1 MTLTNTGQE
10 SVKTFYHIIP
20 ADIYSNLVDI
30 KFEVKRILQKHSIK
44 ETGDG
49 AAIVEVTLLEPLTSD
64 NDKVVTIFSRYIHRY
79 RNLPREI
86 AVLEDQML

>member
-1 MTLTNTGQE
+1 MQ
-10 SVKTFYHIIP
+10 
-20 ADIYSNLVDI
+20 
-30 KFEVKRILQKHSIK
+30 
-44 ETGDG
+44 TGDG